1 MGKTKARQYKIPLEK
16 QHITYRDDNGNSLIG
31 TTTAL
36 GILAKPALYGWY
48 YKMGKNGENPFK
60 KKDAAANVGT
70 IAHAMIMCH
79 LRNWELDV
87 SNLIPEAVD
96 TAMNCVLS
104 YYEWEKNLNLKPILI
119 EEPLISKIGYGGTI
133 DLYAKANG
141 QLWLIDFKTSS
152 GIYKEMHYQLA
163 AYKNLLEENSKQV
176 DKTIILNI
184 GKKEDDAFQVKTFS
198 NLDKEF
204 EIFKHCLGIYKL
216 QNTNNNFYQFVKEV
230 SNGK

>member
-1 MGKTKARQYKIPLEK
+1 MEKYKIPLEK
-16 QHITYRDDNGNSLIG
+16 EHITYKDKDGNKLVG

-48 YKMGKNGENPFK
+48 FKMGKQGENPYK

-79 LRNWELDV
+79 LRDWEIDT
-87 SNLIPEAVD
+87 SNLIPEAVSI
-96 TAMNCVLS
+96 AENCVLS
-104 YYEWEKNLNLKPILI
+104 YYEWEKNLNLEPILI
-119 EEPLISKIGYGGTI
+119 EEPLISKLGYGGMI

-152 GIYKEMHYQLA
+152 GIYKDMFYQVA
-163 AYKNLLEENSKQV
+163 AYKNLLEESNRVV

-184 GKKEDDAFQVKTFS
+184 GKKEDDTFQVKTF
-198 NLDKEF
+198 NGLDDEF

-216 QNTNNNFYQFVKEV
+216 QNKDDFYNWIKKE
-230 SNGK
+230 SDK